1 MNTDAHNL
9 LDQALSLPDGDRA
22 ALAASLLQSL
32 DDHVDSDLDAAWDV
46 EIKRRIAEIDNGD
59 VELVPWESVMAKMKQ
74 RING

>member
-1 MNTDAHNL
+1 MNIDAHNL
-9 LDQALSLPDGDRA
+9 LNQALSLPDGDRA

-32 DDHVDSDLDAAWDV
+32 DDHVDPDLDAAWDV

>member
-1 MNTDAHNL
+1 MNINAHSL

-32 DDHVDSDLDAAWDV
+32 DDHVDSDLDAAWDA

-59 VELVPWESVMAKMKQ
+59 VELVPWDAVMAMMKQ
-74 RING
+74 RSNG